1 MTNYSAIND
10 QELEGLLADGDK
22 LAFAEIYS
30 RYRFILY
37 NHAWNKTR
45 DRQEAQDTLQ
55 EVFATMWTKRE
66 SIQIGNNLSG
76 YLYTCVRNHILNV
89 IVRKNIHNKYT
100 SAILEFE
107 QQQPVLTD
115 HLVRENQLRT
125 LIDKEIAA
133 LPPRMREVFE
143 LSRKQ
148 HLTHKQIA
156 ELMGTSE
163 ETVKKQMTRALK
175 ALRSKLGFST
185 FLLMLLLYR

>member
-10 QELEGLLADGDK
+10 QELAGLLAAGDQ